1 MRGADPVCEN
11 YQGLLDRIERRERLY
26 VSRVAWPRR
35 EQDRVEE
42 VLQDLRNMVQN
53 VENEPVSVPA
63 NVLVYDPHDPVSR
76 EFHLREGRRSPI
88 QKKVRTQ
95 YMDRLMERSVSPRT
109 FQTAHARDPRTAPY
123 VAPLYQ
129 VKRPVR
135 ALQVKKTDMCD
146 RTTFMRALLSPVRKS
161 RSPVRR
167 SAAGPMRDFQVCKPL
182 GKSPERTEDENAVE
196 SDLETD
202 AMRLSTARPAARAP
216 GAGKS
221 AGL

>member
-1 MRGADPVCEN
+1 M
-11 YQGLLDRIERRERLY
+11 
-26 VSRVAWPRR
+26 
-35 EQDRVEE
+35 EE

-63 NVLVYDPHDPVSR
+63 NILVYDPHDPVSR

-109 FQTAHARDPRTAPY
+109 FQTAHARDPRTAPC

-135 ALQVKKTDMCD
+135 ALQTKKTDIGD
-146 RTTFMRALLSPVRKS
+146 RTMFMHALVSPVRKTC
-161 RSPVRR
+161 SPARR
-167 SAAGPMRDFQVCKPL
+167 SAAGPMRDFRVCGPL
-182 GKSPERTEDENAVE
+182 GTTPDRKSAGTADE
-196 SDLETD
+196 SDVEASIL
-202 AMRLSTARPAARAP
+202 RLSTARPSPRL
-216 GAGKS
+216 AGTERVD
-221 AGL
+221 GM